1 MDAKGPLGG
10 IRVLDLTRALAGP
23 FCTQLLGD
31 MGAEVIKIENPD
43 GGDEA
48 RRWGPFWD
56 NVSCYFLSANRS
68 KKSVAV
74 DMKSE
79 AGREIVVALAK
90 RSDVFI
96 ENFRPGTVER
106 LGLSYEILAEL
117 NPGLV
122 YCSVSGFGQTGPRAQ
137 EPAYDLLM
145 QAFSGLMGLTGYPGW
160 PPVRAGL
167 PVTDFG
173 AGLFAAFAIMVA
185 LYQRRQDGLG
195 QKIETSLLEGQLS
208 WVSTYLLGYLGD
220 GTVPE
225 GLGSGHH
232 SITPYQAYKA
242 KDEYFILAV
251 GNDVQWQRL
260 CEAVGAPELAQDP
273 RFRTNVE
280 RLKHRDIQNAIL
292 EEIFSRYTAVELTQ
306 LLSKA
311 GVPCGTINKVDRI
324 VADPQVKHLG
334 SLQPVPHPQ
343 VPELQLPGIPFRL
356 SRTPGSIQSAPP
368 LLGQHTEQVLTD
380 LGYSAEQIA
389 DLRNKGVIV

>member
-31 MGAEVIKIENPD
+31 MGAEVIKIESPK

-106 LGLSYEILAEL
+106 LGLSYETLAEL

-311 GVPCGTINKVDRI
+311 GVPCGIINKVDRI
-324 VADPQVKHLG
+324 VADPQVKHLA
-334 SLQPVPHPQ
+334 SLQSVPHPQ
-343 VPELQLPGIPFRL
+343 IPELQLPGIPFRL